1 MTIKENRLE
10 CIVDAASDGMVGYMI
25 QREFA
30 VETIISN
37 KISFYYFNKNF
48 NSNLFDEY
56 TNAVD
61 FWKNYLFNNRSDQ
74 ITISFIKLVTEVLQI
89 PSSESAVE
97 LLFSSLSKIVSC
109 ENCNDTPITLDSR
122 LMVKFD
128 SIFGRVGSVTLRE
141 ISDNPEKN
149 LKLGKF

>member
-89 PSSESAVE
+89 Q
-97 LLFSSLSKIVSC
+97 I
-109 ENCNDTPITLDSR
+109 
-122 LMVKFD
+122 
-128 SIFGRVGSVTLRE
+128 GRAHV
-141 ISDNPEKN
+141 
-149 LKLGKF
+149 